1 VPDLAFPRLG
11 TADVHRLATELR
23 IDDWEFNRTH
33 WAVKD
38 VDLYRVLHESVRAP
52 LPSPTVF
59 RLPTSVSPDPD
70 LVAVMMPFS
79 PGFSD
84 VYEALKEVAA
94 EAGMTCHR
102 ADDIWINEHI
112 MDDVI
117 NLLWRARLVIA
128 DLSGKN
134 PNVFY
139 ETGIAHTL
147 GREVIQIAQ
156 SMDDVPFDLRSIR
169 TVRYLSNGEGLA
181 RLRNDL
187 APRLNQIAQ
196 RSKDRLA

>member
-1 VPDLAFPRLG
+1 
-11 TADVHRLATELR
+11 
-23 IDDWEFNRTH
+23 
-33 WAVKD
+33 
-38 VDLYRVLHESVRAP
+38 
-52 LPSPTVF
+52 
-59 RLPTSVSPDPD
+59 
-70 LVAVMMPFS
+70 MMPFS